1 MKKLFISCAV
11 LLILMTVFS
20 TGCSAIFHTS
30 GSSQI
35 VDKTYDFN
43 DFTNINISSAFQY
56 QITQSDTYS
65 VVVTTNESMFAHL
78 DIHQSGNTLYIG
90 MKPFLFNNSNP
101 KVTITLPQLN
111 KISIS
116 GDCQGSA
123 TGFVAKNDLEINLS
137 GASRMDAD
145 FEAGSTKMDISGDS
159 NITGDL
165 TSTDIWVGLS
175 GASHFNMTLTTGK
188 TNINASGDSDV
199 RGSLN
204 AGDCQITLEGASTC
218 ELTGSA
224 GNSVISAG
232 GDSNFNSPELTLQS
246 ADVKLTGASRATFRT
261 DGTMNVDINGDSTLN
276 YYGNPS
282 FGKIAISGDSRLNH
296 K

>member
-1 MKKLFISCAV
+1 
-11 LLILMTVFS
+11 
-20 TGCSAIFHTS
+20 
-30 GSSQI
+30 
-35 VDKTYDFN
+35 
-43 DFTNINISSAFQY
+43 
-56 QITQSDTYS
+56 
-65 VVVTTNESMFAHL
+65 
-78 DIHQSGNTLYIG
+78 
-90 MKPFLFNNSNP
+90 
-101 KVTITLPQLN
+101 
-111 KISIS
+111 
-116 GDCQGSA
+116 
-123 TGFVAKNDLEINLS
+123 
-137 GASRMDAD
+137 MDAD
-145 FEAGSTKMDISGDS
+145 FEAGSTKMDVSGDS

-165 TSTDIWVGLS
+165 TSTDILVGLS
-175 GASHFNMTLTTGK
+175 GASHLNMTLTTGK

-199 RGSLN
+199 RGSSN